1 MSADDLAVIIADSM
15 DMKFT
20 SRYLH
25 LEKKLQPFFE
35 NLVYYS
41 ILTVQAINCSRT
53 EAVWSAR
60 AIEPSKFEISY
71 ADNKTQ
77 WVKEFKYSGYWITP
91 KLGFGTLIK
100 KTMLKVRQRVG
111 VINSVWIAGSS
122 SPQLRKVLFLS
133 KRSATVYVTV
143 STVSNLYR

>member
-20 SRYLH
+20 SQYLH

-41 ILTVQAINCSRT
+41 ILTVEAINYSKT

-60 AIEPSKFEISY
+60 AIEPSKIEISY

-77 WVKEFKYSGYWITP
+77 RVKEFKYSGYWITP

-111 VINSVWIAGSS
+111 VINFV
-122 SPQLRKVLFLS
+122 
-133 KRSATVYVTV
+133 
-143 STVSNLYR
+143 